1 MVVDKKT
8 INVGGRS
15 REIIG
20 CGVII
25 VLNKDTQQKKKLLQ
39 DMSRI

>member
-25 VLNKDTQQKKKLLQ
+25 VLNTEFRQGKSKK
-39 DMSRI
+39 S